1 MCLIL
6 KNIKNK
12 NKEREKL
19 IDRSLKVGK
28 KTKHSSKFQVFLLQ
42 VRVHSRHSTWVI
54 MALVFK
60 GERVSEEMRVRLC
73 NYQGSN

>member
-12 NKEREKL
+12 NKKREKL

-28 KTKHSSKFQVFLLQ
+28 KTKHSSKCFYCNI
-42 VRVHSRHSTWVI
+42 RVHVRHSNWVV

-60 GERVSEEMRVRLC
+60 GERVFEEMRVRL
-73 NYQGSN
+73 